1 MVDAMPDIRFAV
13 GQPVSRK
20 EDPKLLRGE
29 GRYTDD
35 LNLPGQ
41 AYAVF
46 VRSRHAHGHL
56 LSIDAAAAR
65 TMPGVLGVFVQH
77 DLTAAGFTSLPT
89 GPQQRHRDGSPLVYP
104 AQTPLATDR
113 VRYVGEPL
121 AVVVA
126 ETVKQAKDAAEF
138 VLAEIDPLP
147 SVTIASAAAQP
158 NAPKIHDTSPG
169 NIALDYH
176 YGDSASVAAAFA
188 AAAHVTRLQIRNN
201 RIVVS
206 PLEPRSAIGKYETAS
221 DRFVLHLG
229 CQGVF
234 GMRETLKEPLGVPVE
249 SIRVLTG
256 NVGGSFGMKSTVY
269 PEYICVLHAARLS
282 AGR

>member
-29 GRYTDD
+29 GHYTDD

-65 TMPGVLGVFVQH
+65 TMPGISAFSCSRISPPP
-77 DLTAAGFTSLPT
+77 DSRAYT

-104 AQTPLATDR
+104 PQAPLATDR

-126 ETVKQAKDAAEF
+126 ETIKQAKDAAEF

-158 NAPKIHDTSPG
+158 NAPKIHDTSPDK
-169 NIALDYH
+169 IALDYH

-188 AAAHVTRLQIRNN
+188 AAAHVTRLQIRNS
-201 RIVVS
+201 RIVRINLL
-206 PLEPRSAIGKYETAS
+206 PCRK
-221 DRFVLHLG
+221 
-229 CQGVF
+229 
-234 GMRETLKEPLGVPVE
+234 
-249 SIRVLTG
+249 
-256 NVGGSFGMKSTVY
+256 
-269 PEYICVLHAARLS
+269 
-282 AGR
+282 